1 MHYSSGYLVF
11 CVLSLL
17 SCIIP
22 VVYLVPASGIY
33 VMPYHVH
40 SAFCLGSQEDA
51 ALVEKRSFLLMRQ
64 QRLKAALGKIDDFA
78 PDVLAVSK

>member
-1 MHYSSGYLVF
+1 M
-11 CVLSLL
+11 
-17 SCIIP
+17 P
-22 VVYLVPASGIY
+22 VVNLVPASGIICHA
-33 VMPYHVH
+33 VPRT
-40 SAFCLGSQEDA
+40 FCILPCCVRSQEDA

>member
-1 MHYSSGYLVF
+1 
-11 CVLSLL
+11 
-17 SCIIP
+17 
-22 VVYLVPASGIY
+22 
-33 VMPYHVH
+33 MPYHVH